1 MAISRAISE
10 LDYSA
15 LRPKQELAIRHFLR
29 GSDMFVSFPT
39 GSGKS
44 FMLPFAIQGLRFS
57 PSTYRVE
64 RIYSLKPFMPWT
76 M

>member
-1 MAISRAISE
+1 MQQEYGNRSCAAMSFTDEAIQMAIYRAISE

-44 FMLPFAIQGLRFS
+44 FMLPFAIQGL
-57 PSTYRVE
+57 
-64 RIYSLKPFMPWT
+64 
-76 M
+76 